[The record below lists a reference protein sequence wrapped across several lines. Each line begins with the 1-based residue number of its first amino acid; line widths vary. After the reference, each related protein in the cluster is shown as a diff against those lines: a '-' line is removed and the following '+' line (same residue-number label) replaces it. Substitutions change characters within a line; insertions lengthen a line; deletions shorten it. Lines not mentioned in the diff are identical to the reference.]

1 MSKVKNNQIIRV
13 SGFANIMSPDTPEI
27 LLLDDVLDQI
37 KHPGSILKSIVGL
50 VRKETDPDKQKE
62 LKVKLLPGICFSG
75 IFSKRNDADLVE
87 PNPIICLDLDHVA
100 DIPTEMDRIKKYP
113 YVIAA
118 FLSPTATGIKVVC
131 RHDLTDPGYHKEL
144 YWKLGEDMGLTGRSD
159 LKFDSACSNVSR
171 FCFFSIDP
179 QAYINKNAIP
189 FHFDTSTA
197 TITTA
202 KIPKP
207 TSNKE
212 IVFSAS
218 ITDYRMIRARIQ
230 ETHELFEKY
239 YNMYPG
245 VRNNNLYILASFFRL
260 DGVPKDIAEGYL
272 VAYYSDPSNGFPAS
286 EIRKTVESAYK

>member
-87 PNPIICLDLDHVA
+87 LNPIICLDLDHVA
-100 DIPTEMDRIKKYP
+100 DIPAEMDRIKKYP

-131 RHDLTDPGYHKEL
+131 YHDLTDPGYHKEL

-159 LKFDSACSNVSR
+159 LKFDSACSNLSR

-179 QAYINKNAIP
+179 HAYINKAATP

-197 TITTA
+197 SVIKT

-207 TSNKE
+207 APDKDV
-212 IVFSAS
+212 VFAAP
-218 ITDYRMIRARIQ
+218 ITDYLTIRAQIQ
-230 ETHELFEKY
+230 DTHELFEQY
-239 YNMYPG
+239 YSMYPG
-245 VRNNNLYILASFFRL
+245 VRNKNLYILASFFRL
-260 DGVPKDIAEGYL
+260 DGIPEVIAEEYL
-272 VAYYSDPSNGFPAS
+272 VAYYSDPSSGFPAD
-286 EIRKTVESAYK
+286 EIRKTVKSAYK